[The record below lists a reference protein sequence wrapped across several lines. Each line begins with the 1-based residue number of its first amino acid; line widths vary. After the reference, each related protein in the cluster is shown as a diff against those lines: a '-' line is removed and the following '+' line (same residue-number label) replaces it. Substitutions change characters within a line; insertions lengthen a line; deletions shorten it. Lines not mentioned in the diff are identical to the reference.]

1 MRQLVYKI
9 FQEEWLKLKSL
20 VKIQCYPR
28 KSLAALW
35 NIIAEYHREEFPNL
49 MLLAALAL
57 THPVHT
63 SDCERAFSAQN
74 LVTTSLRN
82 RLGSETCDQLMRVKL
97 ESNEIKEFH
106 FTAALLEWRKV
117 KDRVIFRKTSEEK

>member
-1 MRQLVYKI
+1 
-9 FQEEWLKLKSL
+9 
-20 VKIQCYPR
+20 
-28 KSLAALW
+28 
-35 NIIAEYHREEFPNL
+35 
-49 MLLAALAL
+49 MLLAVLAL

-97 ESNEIKEFH
+97 ESNEMKEFQ

-117 KDRVIFRKTSEEK
+117 KDRVIFRKTSDQEK